1 MPSRATSSPACRFLF
16 LIFMTLIIW
25 PIHVSATEYDDFG
38 IGPFR
43 ERLFGDMESY
53 DPHTGKVKFIH
64 FDGSV
69 KSSESLRINF
79 YRRFL
84 KDTQVKGSRI
94 GDWNLTFGGVI
105 KVKPGFPNG
114 SICEEALSSPF
125 ITPSGMVKEF
135 GGSRT
140 PDGWRRYCWYAGTPY
155 LATHINN
162 PRGRDEAVFQS
173 PDGTKYIVGQKF
185 SKVTFPSSGGV
196 SYGGDAEWLVTRV
209 ESAAGDWYNINYS
222 TEKIISTTRKGGS
235 DLVRAYK
242 VRSIDLSDGS
252 RIDFDYV
259 NTMIYGGEK
268 SSGHS
273 AKYEVMLIDKIRY
286 QSKVIVDY
294 EYETIKNG
302 NSMSRVRLSK
312 AIQPDGLSWDYG
324 KGIVVSQVGPRYAFT
339 SPAGV
344 KGSYEMESVFSGWN
358 VAWSQL
364 KSVNYSGAG
373 VNQSLSYTYK
383 TDKYKSNISTSID
396 NGQTCTKYVHWGDHN
411 TPNGADLYKRG
422 TTKEI
427 LNYSDKA
434 CTSLVAKTIFTHS
447 PIKFSNSPVERIVGF
462 KTTTYH
468 ETRLPVVANRRVE
481 HYNSGG
487 TDVFET
493 AYSNFDAYRNPT
505 TIVETYSSTGHA
517 TQTRTT
523 TQTYQ
528 NNTAAWVFGLP
539 DTTTISD
546 IASTINNDYLASG
559 LLQKSNHYGLTNRYS
574 YQGYGNLY
582 QHTDPLGNVYTYSDY
597 KKGVAQSVSGPESYA
612 VARTVDDFG
621 NITSETKWG
630 STTDYGYDNSNRL
643 ISVTTPDTNDFNVA
657 IGYTENANGTLQT
670 VTRGLNISES
680 QYNGFGQLT
689 SQKET
694 VAGVTAGTSSTTTT
708 NFGYDAVGNR
718 TFVSYPNTSSIGTT
732 TAYDGLG
739 RITTVTQRDGS
750 KTSFGY
756 LAGNRVSVTDAQ
768 GNKVTNTYLSWGSPG
783 EKHLVKTEQP
793 ATSANTS
800 ALLSAAITTDIGRNK
815 LGLIEH
821 VNQGGFT
828 QTYAYTS
835 NWQLD
840 YVITP
845 EMGKTDYT
853 YDANGNLEAKQQGR
867 NTGTKTLYSYDGLN
881 RLDFVNY
888 PAPAQD
894 VDYHYNTQG
903 QLAWVSKGPYKW
915 SYGYTTN
922 GVMNSETLAD
932 SSSNK
937 RWAFGYGIDYY
948 DHVASL
954 TYPNGNA
961 IAFKPDTAGR
971 PTQAGAIAEQI
982 RYHPTGSL
990 AGLTFGN
997 GRIMTI
1003 GLDSLQRTSNVT
1015 VDHSV
1020 MDLNYAYYQDNNIKS
1035 ITDRLNSA
1043 NTLSMQYDQHQ
1054 RLRKVTG
1061 ALWGSGA
1068 LSYDATGNIKTKS
1081 IGGRNLNYNYS
1092 STTNRLAS
1100 VSGGKG
1106 YNFSYDSYGN
1116 VTGNGGFTFTYE
1128 HDGSMIDAQDN
1139 SSNNLFEYGYD
1150 AYNRRVKATQNGV
1163 LEKYSV
1169 YNSAGQLLLE
1179 EDKDGFQTNFV
1190 YAAGQRLAAI
1200 ADCPDTD
1207 TDQDTIRDCDEKQLG
1222 FDPQDPTDGA
1232 GDYDGDGLSNAY
1244 EFNNG
1249 LNMSNADTDG
1259 DGMVDGWEVRN
1270 GLNPKTNDADSDK
1283 DGDGLSNIQEYTLGT
1298 AANNVDTDSDGVRDN
1313 ADDQPLFNLGAFLPV
1328 IMLLLN

>member
-1 MPSRATSSPACRFLF
+1 
-16 LIFMTLIIW
+16 
-25 PIHVSATEYDDFG
+25 
-38 IGPFR
+38 
-43 ERLFGDMESY
+43 MESY

-79 YRRFL
+79 YRRS
-84 KDTQVKGSRI
+84 QRNGQAKGSRI
-94 GDWNLTFGGVI
+94 GNWNLTFGGVI
-105 KVKPGFPNG
+105 RVNNGKRIYTNG
-114 SICEEALSSPF
+114 SQNKTFCEEARSRPF

-135 GGSRT
+135 GTGSQT
-140 PDGWRRYCWYAGTPY
+140 PDGWRRYCWYAGEAKDPFNEFY
-155 LATHINN
+155 IKFNN
-162 PRGRDEAVFQS
+162 PRDRDEVVFIS
-173 PDGTKYIVGQKF
+173 PDGTKYIVGKKYSQ
-185 SKVTFPSSGGV
+185 TARPASGNA
-196 SYGGDAEWLVTRV
+196 SYSEYDEWVVTRV
-209 ESAAGDWYNINYS
+209 ESAAGDWYNINYG
-222 TEKIISTTRKGGS
+222 TEEIISRTRKKS
-235 DLVRAYK
+235 PNHLVTIHK
-242 VRSIDLSDGS
+242 VLNIELSDGS
-252 RIDFDYV
+252 RIYFDYEK
-259 NTMIYGGEK
+259 NKIYGGVNSDRYRTE
-268 SSGHS
+268 
-273 AKYEVMLIDKIRY
+273 YEVVIIDKIRY
-286 QSKVIVDY
+286 QSKVMVDY
-294 EYETIKNG
+294 EYDTIEAHFSNEA
-302 NSMSRVRLSK
+302 SRVVLSK
-312 AIQPDGLSWDYG
+312 TILPDGLTWKYG
-324 KGIVVSQVGPRYAFT
+324 KVISDSSSTRFAFT
-339 SPAGV
+339 SPTGV
-344 KGSYEMESVFSGWN
+344 MGSYVWGRHYLNHKYSSYLESV
-358 VAWSQL
+358 
-364 KSVNYSGAG
+364 KYSGAG
-373 VNQSLSYTYK
+373 VNHSLSYTYSYK
-383 TDKYKSNISTSID
+383 TNKKNYIVDSSIT
-396 NGQTCTKYVHWGDHN
+396 NGQTFTKYVHWGNHN
-411 TPNGADLYKRG
+411 TPNGADLYKLG

-447 PIKFSNSPVERIVGF
+447 PIKFSNSPEVRILGPETNRT
-462 KTTTYH
+462 TTTYR

-528 NNTAAWVFGLP
+528 NNTATWVFGLP

-559 LLQKSNHYGLTNRYS
+559 LLKKSNHYGLTNRYS

-582 QHTDPLGNVYTYSDY
+582 QHTDPLGNLYTYSDY

-768 GNKVTNTYLSWGSPG
+768 GNKVINTYLSWGSPG

-800 ALLSAAITTDIGRNK
+800 ALLSAPITTDIGRNK
-815 LGLIEH
+815 LGLIEY

-840 YVITP
+840 YVTTP

-853 YDANGNLEAKQQGR
+853 YDANGNLKAKQQGG
-867 NTGTKTLYSYDGLN
+867 NTGPKTLYSYDGLN

-1035 ITDRLNSA
+1035 ITDGLNSA